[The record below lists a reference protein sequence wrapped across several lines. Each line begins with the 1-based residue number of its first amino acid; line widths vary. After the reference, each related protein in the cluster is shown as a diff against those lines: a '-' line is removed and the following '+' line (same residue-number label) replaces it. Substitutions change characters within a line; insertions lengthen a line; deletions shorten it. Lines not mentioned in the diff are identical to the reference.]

1 MRKFLT
7 VIGVLII
14 ILAVLTEIVL
24 PQILTG
30 MLKEKIA
37 VLTASQQVELSID
50 SSPRFMIATGR
61 VDEIHSEVV
70 NGKIGE
76 LETTDLTLEAQDV
89 QVNMAELLFADKSEP
104 TQRKTIEDY
113 LKSIGKV
120 KMIGVITEDN
130 LKHFLEGRISQLENL
145 QLKMTPEQITAT
157 SNVSIMGRSADVEL
171 SGTIIADGGDLYFHM
186 TKFNAKNALLRHV
199 QLDRFFGDIKI
210 ASAEKLPIGLQFE
223 NVELQDGQ
231 ALLTAVR
238 K

>member
-7 VIGVLII
+7 IIGLLII

-30 MLKEKIA
+30 MLKDKIA
-37 VLTASQQVELSID
+37 QLTASQEVELSID

-61 VDEIHSEVV
+61 VDEVRSNVI

-76 LETTDLTLEAQDV
+76 LETTNLTLEAQNV
-89 QVNMAELLFADKSEP
+89 QVNMSELLFMDKSESP
-104 TQRKTIEDY
+104 HKKTIEDY

-120 KMIGVITEDN
+120 KMTGVITEDN
-130 LKHFLEGRISQLENL
+130 LKHFLENRVSQLENL

-157 SNVSIMGRSADVEL
+157 SNVSIMGRSADLEL

-186 TKFNAKNALLRHV
+186 TKLNAKNALLRHV

-210 ASAEKLPIGLQFE
+210 ASAEKLPIGLKFE

-231 ALLTAVR
+231 ALLTAIR
-238 K
+238 E